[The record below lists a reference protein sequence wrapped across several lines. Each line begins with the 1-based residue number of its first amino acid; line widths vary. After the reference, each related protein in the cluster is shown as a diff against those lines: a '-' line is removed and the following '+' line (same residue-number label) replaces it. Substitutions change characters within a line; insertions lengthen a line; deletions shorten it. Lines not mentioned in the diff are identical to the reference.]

1 MSENYVGRIVQWGEY
16 QTNWKRSLSEL
27 RNDNDSADV
36 TLISDDKV
44 KFSAHKILL
53 SSCSNMFKF
62 ILKEN
67 NRENPLLYLGGV
79 SSVNLGFVLDYIY
92 HGEVNLYQEQLD
104 SFLESAQKL
113 EIEGLIGMDE
123 ESMEQETHHENKM
136 EEDIPNANHTTEA
149 KQLVKVDNNQEVIS
163 RRQYQRPSNSDVA
176 RIDVTSLSTEDI
188 EQKIKELYEKV
199 DGVWTCLNCNYTS
212 TKHFNLKKHVE
223 KHIDGLSYNCNLCFQ
238 EFRKSD
244 SLHKHKYIVHKTG
257 SNFI

>member
-1 MSENYVGRIVQWGEY
+1 MSEKFALKWNDY
-16 QTNWKRSLSEL
+16 QLNWNKSLSRL
-27 RNDNDSADV
+27 RNESEFADV

-67 NRENPLLYLGGV
+67 NIANPLLYLGGV

-113 EIEGLIGMDE
+113 EIEGLIGMSE
-123 ESMEQETHHENKM
+123 ESMEQKTHHENKM
-136 EEDIPNANHTTEA
+136 EQDIPNATEA
-149 KQLVKVDNNQEVIS
+149 KQLANVDNSQEGVT
-163 RRQYQRPSNSDVA
+163 RRQYQIPSNSDVA

-212 TKHFNLKKHVE
+212 TRHFNLKKHVE
-223 KHIDGLSYNCNLCFQ
+223 KHIDGLSYSCNLCFQ

-257 SNFI
+257 SDYI